1 MLTVPCF
8 TWFTANSE
16 QCKTDFPILKLPE
29 PNISEKNHI
38 PVDQTGPRNKKQL
51 KYFNSNM
58 SDTQV
63 FCENPKDFTYQVS
76 GSRNPNCT
84 RRCHTKTTPAQR
96 PHLAKAGISDLVVMK
111 LSCSCRGFSL
121 SFSCDAFSLRSCAEA
136 DVHVDS
142 IQRCGAL

>member
-8 TWFTANSE
+8 TWFPANSE

-38 PVDQTGPRNKKQL
+38 PEDHTGPRNKKQL
-51 KYFNSNM
+51 NTSNTP
-58 SDTQV
+58 DTQA
-63 FCENPKDFTYQVS
+63 FCENPKDFTHQVS

-84 RRCHTKTTPAQR
+84 TRCYNKTTPAQR
-96 PHLAKAGISDLVVMK
+96 PHLEKVGIDDSVVMK